1 MRNCTNKTN
10 NLSSRG
16 SKVCNCTKKTNKTNS
31 QRVSE
36 TLGGPAGQLQDP
48 LRIDFFCFFG
58 IVTHFGASG
67 AQIIGFIGKVTH
79 FELQRLQI
87 V

>member
-1 MRNCTNKTN
+1 MCNYTNKTH

-16 SKVCNCTKKTNKTNS
+16 SKVCNYTKKNNKTNS
-31 QRVSE
+31 QRVLE

-48 LRIDFFCFFG
+48 LRIGFIGFFG
-58 IVTHFGASG
+58 IVIHFGASG
-67 AQIIGFIGKVTH
+67 IQIIGFIGTVTH

-87 V
+87 A